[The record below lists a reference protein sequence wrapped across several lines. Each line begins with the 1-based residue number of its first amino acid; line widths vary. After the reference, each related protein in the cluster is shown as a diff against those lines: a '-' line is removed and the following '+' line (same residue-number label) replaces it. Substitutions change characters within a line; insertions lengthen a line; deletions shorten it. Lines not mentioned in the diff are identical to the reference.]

1 MRTSNTSNGASVW
14 IGILPCLK
22 GTLVF
27 VLLAL
32 IAIIALTSLPF
43 LVGAVKNDGYR
54 RMPQRP
60 LVRIF

>member
-32 IAIIALTSLPF
+32 IAITALTSISY
-43 LVGAVKNDGYR
+43 LVGEVRNDGYR
-54 RMPQRP
+54 RMPERP
-60 LVRIF
+60 LVRVV